1 MPWKKEI
8 TETRPEKEQKHV
20 EEREREGE
28 RGERRGE
35 KGERRG
41 EFGVCGR
48 KPLNSKCMI
57 NVVGLNID
65 MIRLS
70 SCQFPSSR
78 QKKQKRGD
86 QYNNENCV

>member
-35 KGERRG
+35 KGERRRG
-41 EFGVCGR
+41 NWGLR
-48 KPLNSKCMI
+48 KKTLNS
-57 NVVGLNID
+57 
-65 MIRLS
+65 R
-70 SCQFPSSR
+70 
-78 QKKQKRGD
+78 
-86 QYNNENCV
+86 

>member
-1 MPWKKEI
+1 MGEITVNISSAVEKEI

-41 EFGVCGR
+41 KLGFVEE
-48 KPLNSKCMI
+48 NHSI
-57 NVVGLNID
+57 
-65 MIRLS
+65 LS
-70 SCQFPSSR
+70 A
-78 QKKQKRGD
+78 
-86 QYNNENCV
+86 